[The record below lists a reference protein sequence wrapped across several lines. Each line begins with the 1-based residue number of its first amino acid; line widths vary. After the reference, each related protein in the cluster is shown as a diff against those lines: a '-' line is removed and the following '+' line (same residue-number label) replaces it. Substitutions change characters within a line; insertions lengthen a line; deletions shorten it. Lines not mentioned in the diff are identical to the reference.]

1 MFCGRCGNELTNG
14 SKFCNSCG
22 TSIATE
28 NNQIDIVVE
37 DDRHQEESQMCKK
50 DKILKNKK
58 ILIPILIICCLVVGV
73 SITYSVIKPPS
84 TDEVFNKIKNYNADD
99 EISYLNKVYPK
110 DGLIFG
116 LFKESNQEN
125 KTKVLNMLEKNLED
139 EFKSETGRSIS
150 DYNAVK
156 ISKVEI
162 EHLSYDS
169 DYVNINVTVNNGG
182 TTAIN
187 YIKINLYYKD
197 SSGNIIRSEWTNDDS
212 DIESGASQ
220 VITKM
225 TENDGW
231 DSVHAEIAEIH

>member
-1 MFCGRCGNELTNG
+1 
-14 SKFCNSCG
+14 
-22 TSIATE
+22 
-28 NNQIDIVVE
+28 
-37 DDRHQEESQMCKK
+37 
-50 DKILKNKK
+50 
-58 ILIPILIICCLVVGV
+58 
-73 SITYSVIKPPS
+73 
-84 TDEVFNKIKNYNADD
+84 
-99 EISYLNKVYPK
+99 
-110 DGLIFG
+110 
-116 LFKESNQEN
+116 
-125 KTKVLNMLEKNLED
+125 MLEKNLED

-212 DIESGASQ
+212 DIEPGASQ